1 MHNTE
6 LSGLINRRSSKPQD
20 SPHGVV
26 QLGKVMLV
34 DSAGIAN
41 PGIAFR
47 NWNNSASSTPRVVA
61 VPKNLQ
67 ELIDVVK
74 NRDYPSPIRVGGS
87 FHSLNPCFATDGT
100 QILLS
105 HFDQVSVDVA
115 ALTVTVGAS
124 VEMIQ
129 IRNALR
135 PHGMQI
141 EVAPEIG
148 NATAGSVACCGT
160 KDASLGRFGPGQVSS
175 TVIGVKLVNADGD
188 LETIT
193 EEGDPEKMRAVR
205 SSYGLLGVVFE
216 VTFRIQRQSVLSYRH
231 KVFDLT
237 SPPTREKL
245 FGDADGILGFCLP
258 YSNRIVVEQRRV
270 LGESARISSFSRL
283 KRLTRDKI
291 WADKASFFTTL
302 VPYNWFFRIF
312 DEALVLAFRI
322 LTLLGGFRARRAD
335 SNINYKF
342 NRTNYFDFTFW
353 AIPVSRWEEFIP
365 RYLTFCRDYFRE
377 TGFRAS
383 LVSSVYFI
391 NKDQHA
397 LLSFS
402 SSEDIFT
409 MDLADSRPNDPR
421 WIEFNRRY
429 DNFVVQFGARPLLNQ
444 TKQLS
449 RDVVYQTLGDDWK
462 QLLSHREQSDPSGR
476 FLSEYFAD
484 LM

>member
-1 MHNTE
+1 MHHTK
-6 LSGLINRRSSKPQD
+6 LSGLISQTSIKPLD
-20 SPHGVV
+20 LTHRMV
-26 QLGKVMLV
+26 QPGNVILV
-34 DSAGIAN
+34 DGAGVTN

-47 NWNNSASSTPRVVA
+47 NWNNSASSIPQVVT

-67 ELIDVVK
+67 ELIAVVK
-74 NRDYPSPIRVGGS
+74 DTNYPSPLRVGGS
-87 FHSLNPCFATDGT
+87 FHSLNSCFATDGT

-105 HFDQVSVDVA
+105 HFDQISVDVA
-115 ALTVTVGAS
+115 TLTVTVGAS

-129 IRNALR
+129 IRDALR

-160 KDASLGRFGPGQVSS
+160 KDVSLGHFGPGQVSS
-175 TVIGVKLVNADGD
+175 TVIGVKLVNAEGD
-188 LETIT
+188 VETIT
-193 EEGDPEKMRAVR
+193 EAGDPDKMRTVR
-205 SSYGLLGVVFE
+205 SSYGLFGVVFE

-231 KVFDLT
+231 KIFDLT
-237 SPPTREKL
+237 SPPSREKL

-270 LGESARISSFSRL
+270 LEESARISEFSRL
-283 KRLTRDKI
+283 KRSIRDKI
-291 WADKASFFTTL
+291 WADKASFFATL
-302 VPYNWFFRIF
+302 VPYNLFFRIF
-312 DEALVLAFRI
+312 DRVLILAFRI

-335 SNINYKF
+335 SNIDYKF
-342 NRTNYFDFTFW
+342 DRTNYFDFTFW

-365 RYLTFCRDYFRE
+365 RYLSFCRDYFQE

-402 SSEDIFT
+402 SFEDIFT
-409 MDLADSRPNDPR
+409 MDPADSRPNDPL
-421 WIEFNRRY
+421 WIEFNKRY
-429 DNFVVQFGARPLLNQ
+429 DDFVVQFGARPLLNQ

-449 RDVVYQTLGDDWK
+449 RDVVYQTLGEDWK
-462 QLLSHREQSDPSGR
+462 QLLSHRKKSDPSGR
-476 FLSEYFAD
+476 FLSKYFAD